1 MNDPAVE
8 PMRAGGAAALS
19 DSSGRSSAPALEVR
33 NVSKKFGDVVAV
45 DDVSFDVRDG
55 EFLFLIGPSGCG
67 KTTTLRMIGG
77 YERATSGEIAIRGR
91 VVNDVPL
98 EKRNIG
104 MVFQSY
110 ALFPHMTVTR
120 NVEYGLRM
128 RRVSA
133 AERRERVREV
143 LDLVELSDLGDRYP
157 AQLSGGQR
165 QRVALARVIV
175 YEPDILLLDE
185 PLANLDKRLRD
196 VMRVELKKLQ
206 EKVGITTVYVTHD
219 QEEALTMADRLV
231 VMEGGRML
239 QIGTPSDLYNTPS
252 TAFVA
257 TFLGET
263 SSFRGVVESH
273 TDGVAHIVMDDGFRA
288 SLRHREDVSVRDR
301 VMVSIRPEA
310 VTVSVREPEQ
320 KENVVAGAVDFVSY
334 LGSHVVYMVRI
345 DGGHSIIRASEPIPS
360 GRARFSHG
368 DPVFASWDIDHVVY
382 VRD

>member
-1 MNDPAVE
+1 MKDSGRE
-8 PMRAGGAAALS
+8 PLGTGGRA
-19 DSSGRSSAPALEVR
+19 DSSTPASRSPVLEVR
-33 NVSKKFGDVVAV
+33 NVSKWFGDTLAV
-45 DDVSFDVRDG
+45 DDVTFDVHDG

-128 RRVSA
+128 RRVPAS
-133 AERRERVREV
+133 ERNERVREV
-143 LDLVELSDLGDRYP
+143 LDLVELSDLGERYP

-165 QRVALARVIV
+165 QRVALGRVIA
-175 YEPDILLLDE
+175 YQPDILLLDE

-239 QIGTPSDLYNTPS
+239 QIGSPKELYNSPGTS
-252 TAFVA
+252 FVA

-263 SSFRGVVESH
+263 SSFRGAVESDV
-273 TDGVAHIVMDDGFRA
+273 DGVAHVVMDDGFRA
-288 SLRHREDVSVRDR
+288 TFRHREDVSVGDR

-310 VTVSVREPEQ
+310 VAITTEPPDG
-320 KENVVAGAVDFVSY
+320 KENVVTGVVDFASY
-334 LGSHVVYMVRI
+334 LGSHVVYMIRI
-345 DGGHSIIRASEPIPS
+345 DEANALVRASEPIPS
-360 GRARFSHG
+360 GEARFGQG
-368 DPVFASWDIDHVVY
+368 DRVFASWDIDHVVY

>member
-1 MNDPAVE
+1 MKDSGRE
-8 PMRAGGAAALS
+8 PLGAGGRSA
-19 DSSGRSSAPALEVR
+19 SSTPASQSPVLEVR
-33 NVSKKFGDVVAV
+33 SVSKWFGDTLAV
-45 DDVSFDVRDG
+45 DDVSFDVHDG

-128 RRVSA
+128 RRVPSS
-133 AERRERVREV
+133 ERNERVREV
-143 LDLVELSDLGDRYP
+143 LDLVELSDLGERYP

-165 QRVALARVIV
+165 QRVALGRVIA
-175 YEPDILLLDE
+175 YQPDILLLDE

-239 QIGTPSDLYNTPS
+239 QIGSPKELYNSPS
-252 TAFVA
+252 TTFVA

-263 SSFRGVVESH
+263 SSFRGAVESDV
-273 TDGVAHIVMDDGFRA
+273 DGIAHVVMDDGFRA
-288 SLRHREDVSVRDR
+288 TFRHREDVSVGDR

-310 VTVSVREPEQ
+310 VTITTEPPEG
-320 KENVVAGAVDFVSY
+320 KENVVSGVVDFASY
-334 LGSHVVYMVRI
+334 LGSHVVYMIRI
-345 DGGHSIIRASEPIPS
+345 DDGNSLVRASEPIPS
-360 GRARFSHG
+360 GEARFGQG
-368 DPVFASWDIDHVVY
+368 DRVFASWDIDHVVY

>member
-1 MNDPAVE
+1 MK
-8 PMRAGGAAALS
+8 
-19 DSSGRSSAPALEVR
+19 DSGRELPGTSGRSASSTPASQSPVLEVR
-33 NVSKKFGDVVAV
+33 NVSKWFGDTLAV
-45 DDVSFDVRDG
+45 DDVTFDVQDG

-128 RRVSA
+128 RKVPAS
-133 AERRERVREV
+133 ERNERVREV
-143 LDLVELSDLGDRYP
+143 LDLVELSDLGERYP

-165 QRVALARVIV
+165 QRVALGRVIA
-175 YEPDILLLDE
+175 YQPDILLLDE

-239 QIGTPSDLYNTPS
+239 QIGSPKELYNSPS
-252 TAFVA
+252 TSFVA

-263 SSFRGVVESH
+263 SSFRGAVES
-273 TDGVAHIVMDDGFRA
+273 DLAGVAHVVMDDGFRA
-288 SLRHREDVSVRDR
+288 TFRHREDVSVGDR

-310 VTVSVREPEQ
+310 VTITTEPPDGR
-320 KENVVAGAVDFVSY
+320 ENVVTGVVDFASY
-334 LGSHVVYMVRI
+334 LGSHVVYMIRI
-345 DGGHSIIRASEPIPS
+345 DDANALVRASEPIPS
-360 GRARFSHG
+360 GEARFGQG
-368 DPVFASWDIDHVVY
+368 DRVFASWDIAHVVY

>member
-1 MNDPAVE
+1 MKN
-8 PMRAGGAAALS
+8 
-19 DSSGRSSAPALEVR
+19 SGRELNGAHVRPASSVRAVQPPVLEVR
-33 NVSKKFGDVVAV
+33 NVSKWFGDTPAV
-45 DDVSFDVRDG
+45 DDVSFDVHDG

-67 KTTTLRMIGG
+67 KTTTLRMVGG
-77 YERATSGEIAIRGR
+77 YEHPTSGEIAIRGC
-91 VVNDVPL
+91 VVNEVPL

-128 RRVSA
+128 RKVPAS
-133 AERRERVREV
+133 ERRERVREV
-143 LDLVELSDLGDRYP
+143 LDLVELSDLGERYP
-157 AQLSGGQR
+157 SQLSGGQR
-165 QRVALARVIV
+165 QRVALGRVIA

-219 QEEALTMADRLV
+219 QEEALTMADRLI

-239 QIGTPSDLYNTPS
+239 QIGSPKELYNSPS

-263 SSFRGVVESH
+263 SSFRGAVES
-273 TDGVAHIVMDDGFRA
+273 DREGVAHVVMDDGFRTTF
-288 SLRHREDVSVRDR
+288 RHREDVSVGDR

-310 VTVSVREPEQ
+310 VTITTESPHE
-320 KENVVAGAVDFVSY
+320 KENIVAGVVDFASY
-334 LGSHVVYMVRI
+334 LGSHVVYMIRI
-345 DGGHSIIRASEPIPS
+345 DGGHALIRASEPIPS
-360 GRARFSHG
+360 GEARFAQG
-368 DPVFASWDIDHVVY
+368 DRVFASWDIDHVVY

>member
-1 MNDPAVE
+1 MKDSERDPFGEGAGSTSST
-8 PMRAGGAAALS
+8 RAA
-19 DSSGRSSAPALEVR
+19 DPPVLEVR
-33 NVSKKFGDVVAV
+33 NVSKRFGDAIAV
-45 DDVSFDVRDG
+45 NDVSFEVHNG

-110 ALFPHMTVTR
+110 ALFPHMTVMR

-128 RRVSA
+128 RKVPAS
-133 AERRERVREV
+133 ERRERVRQV
-143 LDLVELSDLGDRYP
+143 LDLVELTEFGERYP

-165 QRVALARVIV
+165 QRVALGRVIV

-219 QEEALTMADRLV
+219 QEEALTMADRLI

-239 QIGTPSDLYNTPS
+239 QIGSPKELYNSPG

-263 SSFRGVVESH
+263 SSFRGTVES
-273 TDGVAHIVMDDGFRA
+273 DMEGVAHVVMEDGFRA
-288 SLRHREDVSVRDR
+288 TFRLREDVAVGDR

-310 VTVSVREPEQ
+310 VTITTEPPDA
-320 KENVVAGAVDFVSY
+320 KENVVAGVVDFASY
-334 LGSHVVYMVRI
+334 LGSHVVYMIRI
-345 DGGHSIIRASEPIPS
+345 DGGHALIRASEPIPS
-360 GRARFSHG
+360 GEARFAQ
-368 DPVFASWDIDHVVY
+368 DDRVFASWDIDHVVY

>member
-1 MNDPAVE
+1 MKD
-8 PMRAGGAAALS
+8 
-19 DSSGRSSAPALEVR
+19 SGREQLGTGGRSASSTPASRSPVLEVR
-33 NVSKKFGDVVAV
+33 NVSKWFGDTVAV
-45 DDVSFDVRDG
+45 DDVTFDVHDG

-128 RRVSA
+128 RRVSSS
-133 AERRERVREV
+133 ERNERVREV
-143 LDLVELSDLGDRYP
+143 LDLVELSDLGERYP

-165 QRVALARVIV
+165 QRVALGRVIA
-175 YEPDILLLDE
+175 YQPDILLLDE

-239 QIGTPSDLYNTPS
+239 QIGSPKELYNSPS
-252 TAFVA
+252 TTFVA

-263 SSFRGVVESH
+263 SSFRGAVESDV
-273 TDGVAHIVMDDGFRA
+273 DGIAHVVMDDGFRA
-288 SLRHREDVSVRDR
+288 TFRHREDVSVGDR

-310 VTVSVREPEQ
+310 VTITTEPPEG
-320 KENVVAGAVDFVSY
+320 KENVVSGVVDFASY
-334 LGSHVVYMVRI
+334 LGSHVVYMIRI
-345 DGGHSIIRASEPIPS
+345 DNGSALVRASEPIPS
-360 GRARFSHG
+360 GEARFAQG
-368 DPVFASWDIDHVVY
+368 DRVFASWDIDHVVY

>member
-1 MNDPAVE
+1 MKDSGRE
-8 PMRAGGAAALS
+8 PSGAGNGSTPSTRAAA
-19 DSSGRSSAPALEVR
+19 PPVLEVR
-33 NVSKKFGDVVAV
+33 NVSKRFGETVAV
-45 DDVSFDVRDG
+45 DDVSFEVHDG

-67 KTTTLRMIGG
+67 KTTTLRIIGG
-77 YERATSGEIAIRGR
+77 YERATSGDVAIRGH

-110 ALFPHMTVTR
+110 ALFPHMTVTQ

-128 RRVSA
+128 RRVRA
-133 AERRERVREV
+133 DERRERVRDV
-143 LDLVELSDLGDRYP
+143 LELVELSELGERYP

-165 QRVALARVIV
+165 QRVALGRVIA
-175 YEPDILLLDE
+175 YEPDMLLLDE

-239 QIGTPSDLYNTPS
+239 QIGSPKDLYTTPATS
-252 TAFVA
+252 FVA

-263 SSFRGVVESH
+263 SSFQGAVER
-273 TDGVAHIVMDDGFRA
+273 DAGGIAHVVMDDGFRA
-288 SLRHREDVSVRDR
+288 TIRHRDDVSVGDR

-310 VTVSVREPEQ
+310 VTVTAEPPDGN
-320 KENVVAGAVDFVSY
+320 ENVVAGVVDFASY
-334 LGSHVVYMVRI
+334 LGSHVVYMIRI
-345 DGGHSIIRASEPIPS
+345 EDGHALVRASEPIPS
-360 GRARFSHG
+360 GEARFAQG
-368 DPVFASWDIDHVVY
+368 DRVFASWDIEHVVY

>member
-1 MNDPAVE
+1 MKDSGRDPIGE
-8 PMRAGGAAALS
+8 GSGSTSSTGAAH
-19 DSSGRSSAPALEVR
+19 PPVLEVR
-33 NVSKKFGDVVAV
+33 NVSKRFGDAVVV
-45 DDVSFDVRDG
+45 DDVSFEVHNG

-77 YERATSGEIAIRGR
+77 YERVTSGEIAIRGR

-110 ALFPHMTVTR
+110 ALFPHMTVMR

-128 RRVSA
+128 RNVSA

-143 LDLVELSDLGDRYP
+143 LELVELTEFGERYP

-165 QRVALARVIV
+165 QRVALGRVIA

-219 QEEALTMADRLV
+219 QEEALTMADRLI

-239 QIGTPSDLYNTPS
+239 QIGSPKELYNSPG

-263 SSFRGVVESH
+263 SSFRGTVES
-273 TDGVAHIVMDDGFRA
+273 DVEGVAHVVMEDGFRA
-288 SLRHREDVSVRDR
+288 TFRNREDVSVGHR

-310 VTVSVREPEQ
+310 VTISTEPPGA
-320 KENVVAGAVDFVSY
+320 KENVVAGVVDFASY
-334 LGSHVVYMVRI
+334 LGSHVVYMIRI
-345 DGGHSIIRASEPIPS
+345 DGAHALIRASEPIPS
-360 GRARFSHG
+360 GEARFAQ
-368 DPVFASWDIDHVVY
+368 DDRVFASWDIDHVVY

>member
-1 MNDPAVE
+1 MTD
-8 PMRAGGAAALS
+8 
-19 DSSGRSSAPALEVR
+19 SGRGPFGAGTGSTPATRAARPPVLEVR
-33 NVSKKFGDVVAV
+33 NVSKRFGEIVAV
-45 DDVSFDVRDG
+45 DDVSFDVHDG

-128 RRVSA
+128 RKLPAS
-133 AERRERVREV
+133 ERRARVGEV
-143 LDLVELSDLGDRYP
+143 LDLVELSDLGERYP

-165 QRVALARVIV
+165 QRVALARVIA

-219 QEEALTMADRLV
+219 QEEALTMADRLI

-239 QIGTPSDLYNTPS
+239 QIGSPKALYNRPG

-263 SSFRGVVESH
+263 SSFRGVVES
-273 TDGVAHIVMDDGFRA
+273 DREGVAHVAMDDGFQA
-288 SLRHREDVSVRDR
+288 TFRHREDVSVGDR

-310 VTVSVREPEQ
+310 VTVTPERPDGG
-320 KENVVAGAVDFVSY
+320 ENVVAGNVDFVSY
-334 LGSHVVYMVRI
+334 LGSHVVYMIRI
-345 DGGHSIIRASEPIPS
+345 DGGPALIRASEPIPS
-360 GRARFSHG
+360 GEARFASG
-368 DPVFASWDIDHVVY
+368 DRVFASWDIDHVVY

>member
-1 MNDPAVE
+1 MKD
-8 PMRAGGAAALS
+8 
-19 DSSGRSSAPALEVR
+19 SGRESFDTGTRSASSTQASQPPVLEVR
-33 NVSKKFGDVVAV
+33 NVSKWFDGTLAV
-45 DDVSFDVRDG
+45 DDVSFDVHDG

-77 YERATSGEIAIRGR
+77 YERASSGEIAIRGR

-128 RRVSA
+128 RRVPAS
-133 AERRERVREV
+133 ERDERVREV
-143 LDLVELSDLGDRYP
+143 LELVELSDLGERYP

-165 QRVALARVIV
+165 QRVALGRVIA
-175 YEPDILLLDE
+175 YQPDILLLDE

-239 QIGTPSDLYNTPS
+239 QIGSPKELYNSPGTS
-252 TAFVA
+252 FVA

-263 SSFRGVVESH
+263 SSFRGAVESDV
-273 TDGVAHIVMDDGFRA
+273 DGVAHVVMDDGFRA
-288 SLRHREDVSVRDR
+288 TFRHREDVSVGDR

-310 VTVSVREPEQ
+310 VTITTEPPDG
-320 KENVVAGAVDFVSY
+320 KENVVTGVVDFASY
-334 LGSHVVYMVRI
+334 LGSHVVYMIRI
-345 DGGHSIIRASEPIPS
+345 DDANALVRASEPIPS
-360 GRARFSHG
+360 GEARFGQG
-368 DPVFASWDIDHVVY
+368 DRVFASWDIDHVVY

>member
-1 MNDPAVE
+1 MKD
-8 PMRAGGAAALS
+8 
-19 DSSGRSSAPALEVR
+19 SGRESFDTGSRLASSTPASQPPVLEVR
-33 NVSKKFGDVVAV
+33 NVSKWFGDTLAV
-45 DDVSFDVRDG
+45 DDVSFDVHDG

-77 YERATSGEIAIRGR
+77 YERASSGDIAIRGR

-133 AERRERVREV
+133 SERDERVREV
-143 LDLVELSDLGDRYP
+143 LELVELSDLGERYP

-165 QRVALARVIV
+165 QRVALGRVIA
-175 YEPDILLLDE
+175 YQPDILLLDE

-239 QIGTPSDLYNTPS
+239 QIGSPKELYNSPS
-252 TAFVA
+252 TGFVA

-263 SSFRGVVESH
+263 SSFRGAVESDV
-273 TDGVAHIVMDDGFRA
+273 DGVAHVVMDDGFRA
-288 SLRHREDVSVRDR
+288 TFRHREDVSVGDR

-310 VTVSVREPEQ
+310 VTITTEPPDG
-320 KENVVAGAVDFVSY
+320 KENVVTGVVDFASY
-334 LGSHVVYMVRI
+334 LGSHVVYMIRI
-345 DGGHSIIRASEPIPS
+345 DDANALVRASEPIPS
-360 GRARFSHG
+360 GEARFGQG
-368 DPVFASWDIDHVVY
+368 DRVFASWDIDHVVY

>member
-1 MNDPAVE
+1 MTD
-8 PMRAGGAAALS
+8 
-19 DSSGRSSAPALEVR
+19 SGRGPFGAGTGSTPATRAARPPVLEVR
-33 NVSKKFGDVVAV
+33 NVSKRFGETVAV
-45 DDVSFDVRDG
+45 DDVSFDVHDG

-128 RRVSA
+128 RKLPAS
-133 AERRERVREV
+133 ERRARVGEV
-143 LDLVELSDLGDRYP
+143 LDLVELSDLGERYP

-165 QRVALARVIV
+165 QRVALARVIA

-219 QEEALTMADRLV
+219 QEEALTMADRLI

-239 QIGTPSDLYNTPS
+239 QIGSPKALYNRPG

-263 SSFRGVVESH
+263 SSFRGVVES
-273 TDGVAHIVMDDGFRA
+273 DREGVAHVAMDDGFQA
-288 SLRHREDVSVRDR
+288 TFRHREDVSVGDR

-310 VTVSVREPEQ
+310 VTVTPERPDGG
-320 KENVVAGAVDFVSY
+320 ENVVAGNVDFVSY
-334 LGSHVVYMVRI
+334 LGSHVVYMIRI
-345 DGGHSIIRASEPIPS
+345 DGGHALIRASEPIPS
-360 GRARFSHG
+360 GEARFASG
-368 DPVFASWDIDHVVY
+368 DRVFASWDIDHVVY

>member
-1 MNDPAVE
+1 MKDSERE
-8 PMRAGGAAALS
+8 PLGTG
-19 DSSGRSSAPALEVR
+19 GRSASSTPASRSPVLEVR
-33 NVSKKFGDVVAV
+33 SVSKWFGDTLAV
-45 DDVSFDVRDG
+45 DDVTFDVHDG

-128 RRVSA
+128 RRVPA
-133 AERRERVREV
+133 AERNERVREV
-143 LDLVELSDLGDRYP
+143 LDLVELSDLGERFP

-165 QRVALARVIV
+165 QRVALGRVIA
-175 YEPDILLLDE
+175 YRPDILLLDE

-206 EKVGITTVYVTHD
+206 ERVGITTVYVTHD

-239 QIGTPSDLYNTPS
+239 QIGSPKELYNSPGTS
-252 TAFVA
+252 FVA

-263 SSFRGVVESH
+263 SSFRGAVESDV
-273 TDGVAHIVMDDGFRA
+273 DGVAHVVMDDGFRA
-288 SLRHREDVSVRDR
+288 TFRHREDVSVGDR

-310 VTVSVREPEQ
+310 VTITTEPPEG
-320 KENVVAGAVDFVSY
+320 KENVVTGVVDFASY
-334 LGSHVVYMVRI
+334 LGSHVVYMIRI
-345 DGGHSIIRASEPIPS
+345 DDANALVRASEPIPS
-360 GRARFSHG
+360 GEARFAQG
-368 DPVFASWDIDHVVY
+368 DRVFASWDIDHVVY

>member
-1 MNDPAVE
+1 MKD
-8 PMRAGGAAALS
+8 
-19 DSSGRSSAPALEVR
+19 SGREPLGTGGRSASSTPASRSPVLEVR
-33 NVSKKFGDVVAV
+33 NVSKWFDDTLAV
-45 DDVSFDVRDG
+45 DDVSFDVHDG

-77 YERATSGEIAIRGR
+77 YEHATSGEIAIRGR

-128 RRVSA
+128 RKVPAS
-133 AERRERVREV
+133 ERNERVREV
-143 LDLVELSDLGDRYP
+143 LDLVELSDLGERYP

-165 QRVALARVIV
+165 QRVALGRVIA
-175 YEPDILLLDE
+175 YQPDILLLDE

-239 QIGTPSDLYNTPS
+239 QIGSPKELYNSPS
-252 TAFVA
+252 TSFVA

-263 SSFRGVVESH
+263 SSFRGAVESDL
-273 TDGVAHIVMDDGFRA
+273 DGVAHVVMDDGFRA
-288 SLRHREDVSVRDR
+288 TFRHREDVSVGDR

-310 VTVSVREPEQ
+310 VTITTEPPHG
-320 KENVVAGAVDFVSY
+320 KENVVTGVVDFASY
-334 LGSHVVYMVRI
+334 LGSHVVYMIRI
-345 DGGHSIIRASEPIPS
+345 DDANALVRASEPIPS
-360 GRARFSHG
+360 GEARFGQG
-368 DPVFASWDIDHVVY
+368 DRVFASWDIDHVVY

>member
-1 MNDPAVE
+1 MKD
-8 PMRAGGAAALS
+8 
-19 DSSGRSSAPALEVR
+19 SGREPLGTGGRSASSTPASRSPVLEVR
-33 NVSKKFGDVVAV
+33 SVSKWFGDTLAV
-45 DDVSFDVRDG
+45 DDVTFDVHDG

-128 RRVSA
+128 RKVPAS
-133 AERRERVREV
+133 ERDERVREV
-143 LDLVELSDLGDRYP
+143 LELVELSDLGERYP

-165 QRVALARVIV
+165 QRVALGRVIA
-175 YEPDILLLDE
+175 YQPDILLLDE

-239 QIGTPSDLYNTPS
+239 QIGSPKELYNSPS
-252 TAFVA
+252 TTFVA

-263 SSFRGVVESH
+263 SSFRGAVESDV
-273 TDGVAHIVMDDGFRA
+273 DGVAHVVMDDGFRA
-288 SLRHREDVSVRDR
+288 TFRHREDVSVGDR

-310 VTVSVREPEQ
+310 VTITTEPPDG
-320 KENVVAGAVDFVSY
+320 KENVVTGVVDFASY
-334 LGSHVVYMVRI
+334 LGSHVVYMIRI
-345 DGGHSIIRASEPIPS
+345 DDASALVRASEPIPS
-360 GRARFSHG
+360 GEARFGQG
-368 DPVFASWDIDHVVY
+368 DRVFASWDIDHVVY

>member
-1 MNDPAVE
+1 MKD
-8 PMRAGGAAALS
+8 
-19 DSSGRSSAPALEVR
+19 SGRDPIGEGSGSTSSTRAAHAPVLEVR
-33 NVSKKFGDVVAV
+33 NVSKRFGDAVVV
-45 DDVSFDVRDG
+45 DDVSFEVHNG

-77 YERATSGEIAIRGR
+77 YERTTSGEIAIRGR

-110 ALFPHMTVTR
+110 ALFPHMTVMR

-128 RRVSA
+128 RNVSA

-143 LDLVELSDLGDRYP
+143 LELVELTEFGERYP

-165 QRVALARVIV
+165 QRVALGRVIA

-219 QEEALTMADRLV
+219 QEEALTMADRLI

-239 QIGTPSDLYNTPS
+239 QIGSPKELYNSPG

-263 SSFRGVVESH
+263 SSFRGTVES
-273 TDGVAHIVMDDGFRA
+273 DVEGVAHVVMEDGFRA
-288 SLRHREDVSVRDR
+288 TFRNREDVSVGHR

-310 VTVSVREPEQ
+310 VTISTEPPHA
-320 KENVVAGAVDFVSY
+320 KENVVAGVVDFASY
-334 LGSHVVYMVRI
+334 LGSHVVYMIRI
-345 DGGHSIIRASEPIPS
+345 DGAHALIRASEPIPS
-360 GRARFSHG
+360 GEARFAQ
-368 DPVFASWDIDHVVY
+368 DDRVFASWDIDHVVY

>member
-1 MNDPAVE
+1 MKDSGRE
-8 PMRAGGAAALS
+8 PLGAGG
-19 DSSGRSSAPALEVR
+19 RSASPTPASRSPVLEVR
-33 NVSKKFGDVVAV
+33 NVSKRFGDTLAV
-45 DDVSFDVRDG
+45 DDVTFDVHDG

-128 RRVSA
+128 RRVPAS
-133 AERRERVREV
+133 ERNERVREV
-143 LDLVELSDLGDRYP
+143 LDLVELSDLGERYP

-165 QRVALARVIV
+165 QRVALGRVIA
-175 YEPDILLLDE
+175 YQPDILLLDE

-239 QIGTPSDLYNTPS
+239 QIGSPKELYNSPGTS
-252 TAFVA
+252 FVA

-263 SSFRGVVESH
+263 SSFRGAVESDA
-273 TDGVAHIVMDDGFRA
+273 DGVAHVVMDDGFRA
-288 SLRHREDVSVRDR
+288 TFRHREDVSVGDR

-310 VTVSVREPEQ
+310 VTITTEPPDG
-320 KENVVAGAVDFVSY
+320 KENVVTGVVDFASY
-334 LGSHVVYMVRI
+334 LGSHVVYMIRLDDANALV
-345 DGGHSIIRASEPIPS
+345 RASEPIPS
-360 GRARFSHG
+360 GEARFGQG
-368 DPVFASWDIDHVVY
+368 DRVFASWDIDHVVY

>member
-1 MNDPAVE
+1 MKH
-8 PMRAGGAAALS
+8 
-19 DSSGRSSAPALEVR
+19 SGREPLGTGGRPASSTPASRSPVLEVR
-33 NVSKKFGDVVAV
+33 NVSKWFGDTLAV
-45 DDVSFDVRDG
+45 DDVSFDVHDG

-77 YERATSGEIAIRGR
+77 YERASTGEIAIRGR

-128 RRVSA
+128 RRVPAS
-133 AERRERVREV
+133 ERNERVREV
-143 LDLVELSDLGDRYP
+143 LDLVELSDLGERYP

-165 QRVALARVIV
+165 QRVALGRVIA
-175 YEPDILLLDE
+175 YQPDILLLDE

-239 QIGTPSDLYNTPS
+239 QIGSPKALYNSPGTS
-252 TAFVA
+252 FVA

-263 SSFRGVVESH
+263 SSFRGAVESD
-273 TDGVAHIVMDDGFRA
+273 TDGVAHVVMDDGFRA
-288 SLRHREDVSVRDR
+288 TFRHREDVSVGDR

-310 VTVSVREPEQ
+310 VIITTEPPDG
-320 KENVVAGAVDFVSY
+320 KENVVTGVVDFASY
-334 LGSHVVYMVRI
+334 LGSHVVYMIRI
-345 DGGHSIIRASEPIPS
+345 DDANALVRASEPIPS
-360 GRARFSHG
+360 GEARFAQG
-368 DPVFASWDIDHVVY
+368 DRVFASWEIDHVVY

>member
-1 MNDPAVE
+1 MKD
-8 PMRAGGAAALS
+8 
-19 DSSGRSSAPALEVR
+19 SGREPLGTGGRSASSTPASRSPVLEVR
-33 NVSKKFGDVVAV
+33 SVSKWFGDTLAV
-45 DDVSFDVRDG
+45 DDVTFDVHDG

-128 RRVSA
+128 RRVPAS
-133 AERRERVREV
+133 ERNERVREV
-143 LDLVELSDLGDRYP
+143 LDLVELSDLGERYP

-165 QRVALARVIV
+165 QRVALGRVIA
-175 YEPDILLLDE
+175 YQPDILLLDE

-239 QIGTPSDLYNTPS
+239 QIGSPKELYNSPGTS
-252 TAFVA
+252 FVA

-263 SSFRGVVESH
+263 SSFRGAVESDV
-273 TDGVAHIVMDDGFRA
+273 DGIAHVVMDDGFRA
-288 SLRHREDVSVRDR
+288 TFRHREDVSVGDR

-310 VTVSVREPEQ
+310 VTITTEPPEG
-320 KENVVAGAVDFVSY
+320 KENVVSGVVDFASY
-334 LGSHVVYMVRI
+334 LGSHVVYMIRI
-345 DGGHSIIRASEPIPS
+345 DDANALVRASEPIPS
-360 GRARFSHG
+360 GEARFGQG
-368 DPVFASWDIDHVVY
+368 DRVFASWDIDHVVY

>member
-1 MNDPAVE
+1 MTD
-8 PMRAGGAAALS
+8 
-19 DSSGRSSAPALEVR
+19 SGRGPFGAGTGSTPATRAARPPVLEVR
-33 NVSKKFGDVVAV
+33 NVSKRFGETVAV
-45 DDVSFDVRDG
+45 DDVSFDVHDG

-128 RRVSA
+128 RKLPAS
-133 AERRERVREV
+133 ERRARVGEV
-143 LDLVELSDLGDRYP
+143 LDLVELSDLGERYP

-165 QRVALARVIV
+165 QRVALARVIA

-219 QEEALTMADRLV
+219 QEEALTMADRLI

-239 QIGTPSDLYNTPS
+239 QIGSPKALYNRPG

-263 SSFRGVVESH
+263 SSFRGVVES
-273 TDGVAHIVMDDGFRA
+273 DREGVAHVAMDDGFQA
-288 SLRHREDVSVRDR
+288 TFRHREDVSVGDR

-310 VTVSVREPEQ
+310 VTVTPERPDGG
-320 KENVVAGAVDFVSY
+320 ENVVAGNVDFVSY
-334 LGSHVVYMVRI
+334 LGSHVVYMIRI
-345 DGGHSIIRASEPIPS
+345 DGGPALIRASEPIPS
-360 GRARFSHG
+360 GEARFASG
-368 DPVFASWDIDHVVY
+368 DRVFASWDIDHVVY

>member
-1 MNDPAVE
+1 MKTTGRE
-8 PMRAGGAAALS
+8 PFGASNGSTPSTSAAL
-19 DSSGRSSAPALEVR
+19 PPVLEVR
-33 NVSKKFGDVVAV
+33 NVSKRFGDTVAV
-45 DDVSFDVRDG
+45 DDVSFEVHDG

-67 KTTTLRMIGG
+67 KTTTLRIIGG
-77 YERATSGEIAIRGR
+77 YEHATSGDVAIRGH

-98 EKRNIG
+98 ERRNIG

-110 ALFPHMTVTR
+110 ALFPHMTVTQ

-128 RRVSA
+128 RRVPA
-133 AERRERVREV
+133 DERRERVRSV
-143 LDLVELSDLGDRYP
+143 LELVELSELGERYP

-165 QRVALARVIV
+165 QRVALGRVIA

-239 QIGTPSDLYNTPS
+239 QIGSPKELYNTPATS
-252 TAFVA
+252 FVA

-263 SSFRGVVESH
+263 SSFRGAVES
-273 TDGVAHIVMDDGFRA
+273 DEGGVAHVAMDDGFRA
-288 SLRHREDVSVRDR
+288 TFRHRDDVSVGGR

-310 VTVSVREPEQ
+310 VTVTPEPPDGN
-320 KENVVAGAVDFVSY
+320 ENIVAGIVDFASY
-334 LGSHVVYMVRI
+334 LGSHVVYIIRI
-345 DGGHSIIRASEPIPS
+345 EGGHALVRASEPIPS
-360 GRARFSHG
+360 GEARFAQG
-368 DPVFASWDIDHVVY
+368 DRVFASWDIDHVVY

>member
-1 MNDPAVE
+1 MTD
-8 PMRAGGAAALS
+8 
-19 DSSGRSSAPALEVR
+19 SGRGPFGAGTGSTPATRAARPPVLEVR
-33 NVSKKFGDVVAV
+33 NVSKRFGETVAV
-45 DDVSFDVRDG
+45 DDVSFDVHDG

-128 RRVSA
+128 RKLPAS
-133 AERRERVREV
+133 ERRARVGEV
-143 LDLVELSDLGDRYP
+143 LDLVELSDLGERYP

-165 QRVALARVIV
+165 QRVALARVIA

-219 QEEALTMADRLV
+219 QEEALTMADRLI

-239 QIGTPSDLYNTPS
+239 QIGSPKALYNRPG

-263 SSFRGVVESH
+263 SSFRGVVES
-273 TDGVAHIVMDDGFRA
+273 DREGVAHVAMDDGFQA
-288 SLRHREDVSVRDR
+288 TFRHREDVSVGDR

-310 VTVSVREPEQ
+310 VTVTPERPDGG
-320 KENVVAGAVDFVSY
+320 ENVVAGNVDFVSY
-334 LGSHVVYMVRI
+334 LGSHVVYMIRT
-345 DGGHSIIRASEPIPS
+345 DGGHALIRASEPIPS
-360 GRARFSHG
+360 GEARFASG
-368 DPVFASWDIDHVVY
+368 DRVFASWDIDHVVY

>member
-1 MNDPAVE
+1 MTD
-8 PMRAGGAAALS
+8 
-19 DSSGRSSAPALEVR
+19 SGRGPFGAGTGSTPATRAARPPVLEVR
-33 NVSKKFGDVVAV
+33 NVSKRFGETVAV
-45 DDVSFDVRDG
+45 DDVSFDVHDG

-128 RRVSA
+128 RKLPAS
-133 AERRERVREV
+133 ERRARVGEV
-143 LDLVELSDLGDRYP
+143 LDLVELSDLGERYP

-165 QRVALARVIV
+165 QRVALARVIA

-219 QEEALTMADRLV
+219 QEEALTMADRLI

-239 QIGTPSDLYNTPS
+239 QIGSPKALYNRPG

-263 SSFRGVVESH
+263 SSFRGVVESDREGGAH
-273 TDGVAHIVMDDGFRA
+273 VAMDDGFQA
-288 SLRHREDVSVRDR
+288 TFRHREDVSVGDR

-310 VTVSVREPEQ
+310 VTVTPERPDGG
-320 KENVVAGAVDFVSY
+320 ENVVAGNVDFVSY
-334 LGSHVVYMVRI
+334 LGSHVVYMIRI
-345 DGGHSIIRASEPIPS
+345 DGGHALIRASEPIPS
-360 GRARFSHG
+360 GEARFASG
-368 DPVFASWDIDHVVY
+368 DRVFASWDIDHVVY

>member
-1 MNDPAVE
+1 MKDSGRE
-8 PMRAGGAAALS
+8 PLGAGG
-19 DSSGRSSAPALEVR
+19 RSASQSPVLEVR
-33 NVSKKFGDVVAV
+33 SVSKWFGDTLAV
-45 DDVSFDVRDG
+45 DDVSFDVHDG

-98 EKRNIG
+98 ERRNIG

-128 RRVSA
+128 RRVPAS
-133 AERRERVREV
+133 ERNERVREV
-143 LDLVELSDLGDRYP
+143 LDLVELSDLGERYP

-165 QRVALARVIV
+165 QRVALGRVIA
-175 YEPDILLLDE
+175 YQPDILLLDE

-239 QIGTPSDLYNTPS
+239 QIGSPKELYNSPS
-252 TAFVA
+252 TTFVA

-263 SSFRGVVESH
+263 SSFRGAVESDV
-273 TDGVAHIVMDDGFRA
+273 DGIAHVVMDDGFRA
-288 SLRHREDVSVRDR
+288 TFRHREDVSVGDR

-310 VTVSVREPEQ
+310 VTITTEPPEG
-320 KENVVAGAVDFVSY
+320 KENVVSGVVDFASY
-334 LGSHVVYMVRI
+334 LGSHVVYMIRI
-345 DGGHSIIRASEPIPS
+345 DDGNSLVRASEPIPS
-360 GRARFSHG
+360 GEARFGQG
-368 DPVFASWDIDHVVY
+368 DRVFASWDIDHVVY

>member
-1 MNDPAVE
+1 MKD
-8 PMRAGGAAALS
+8 
-19 DSSGRSSAPALEVR
+19 SGREPFDTGSRSISSTQSSQPPVLEVR
-33 NVSKKFGDVVAV
+33 NVSKWFGDTPAV
-45 DDVSFDVRDG
+45 DDVTFDVHDG

-128 RRVSA
+128 RRVPAS
-133 AERRERVREV
+133 ERNERVREV
-143 LDLVELSDLGDRYP
+143 LDLVELSDLGERYP

-165 QRVALARVIV
+165 QRVALGRVIA
-175 YEPDILLLDE
+175 YQPDILLLDE

-239 QIGTPSDLYNTPS
+239 QIGSPKELYNSPS
-252 TAFVA
+252 TTFVA

-263 SSFRGVVESH
+263 SSFRGAVES
-273 TDGVAHIVMDDGFRA
+273 DEAGVAHVVMDDGFRA
-288 SLRHREDVSVRDR
+288 TFRHLKDVSIGDR

-310 VTVSVREPEQ
+310 VTISTEPPEG
-320 KENVVAGAVDFVSY
+320 KENVVSGIVDFASY
-334 LGSHVVYMVRI
+334 LGSHVVYMIRI
-345 DGGHSIIRASEPIPS
+345 DDANALVRASEPIPS
-360 GRARFSHG
+360 GEARFGQG
-368 DPVFASWDIDHVVY
+368 DRVFASWDIDHVVY

>member
-1 MNDPAVE
+1 MTDPGRE
-8 PMRAGGAAALS
+8 PFGASSGSTPSARAAA
-19 DSSGRSSAPALEVR
+19 PPVLEVR
-33 NVSKKFGDVVAV
+33 NVSKRFGDTVAV
-45 DDVSFDVRDG
+45 DDVSFEVHDG

-67 KTTTLRMIGG
+67 KTTTLRIIGG
-77 YERATSGEIAIRGR
+77 YEHATSGDVAIRGH

-110 ALFPHMTVTR
+110 ALFPHMTVTQ

-128 RRVSA
+128 RRVRA
-133 AERRERVREV
+133 DERRERVRDV
-143 LDLVELSDLGDRYP
+143 LELVELSELGERYP

-165 QRVALARVIV
+165 QRVALGRVIA

-239 QIGTPSDLYNTPS
+239 QIGSPKDLYNTPATS
-252 TAFVA
+252 FVA

-263 SSFRGVVESH
+263 SSFRGAVES
-273 TDGVAHIVMDDGFRA
+273 DAGGIAHVVMDDGFRA
-288 SLRHREDVSVRDR
+288 TFRHRDDVAVGDR

-310 VTVSVREPEQ
+310 VTVTAEPPDGH
-320 KENVVAGAVDFVSY
+320 ENVVAGVVDFASY
-334 LGSHVVYMVRI
+334 LGSHVVYMIRI
-345 DGGHSIIRASEPIPS
+345 EDGHALVRASEPIPS
-360 GRARFSHG
+360 GEARFAQG
-368 DPVFASWDIDHVVY
+368 DRVFASWDIEHVVY

>member
-1 MNDPAVE
+1 MKDSGCAPI
-8 PMRAGGAAALS
+8 GADDGS
-19 DSSGRSSAPALEVR
+19 TPSPRSASPPVLEVR
-33 NVSKKFGDVVAV
+33 NVSKRFGDTVAV
-45 DDVSFDVRDG
+45 DDVSFDVHDG

-77 YERATSGEIAIRGR
+77 YEHATCGEIVIRGR

-110 ALFPHMTVTR
+110 ALFPHMTVAR

-128 RRVSA
+128 RRVPVS
-133 AERRERVREV
+133 ERRDRVREV
-143 LDLVELSDLGDRYP
+143 LDLVELSDFGERYP

-165 QRVALARVIV
+165 QRVALGRVIA

-206 EKVGITTVYVTHD
+206 ERVGITTVYVTHD

-239 QIGTPSDLYNTPS
+239 QIGSPKELYNRPG

-263 SSFRGVVESH
+263 SSFRGAVES
-273 TDGVAHIVMDDGFRA
+273 DLEGIAHVVMDDGFRA
-288 SLRHREDVSVRDR
+288 TFRHREDVSVGDR

-310 VTVSVREPEQ
+310 VTIATDPPGGR
-320 KENVVAGAVDFVSY
+320 ENVVAGVVDFASY
-334 LGSHVVYMVRI
+334 LGSHVIYMIRI
-345 DGGHSIIRASEPIPS
+345 DDGHALIRASEPIPS
-360 GRARFSHG
+360 GEARFAQG
-368 DPVFASWDIDHVVY
+368 DRVFASWDIDHVVY

>member
-1 MNDPAVE
+1 MKD
-8 PMRAGGAAALS
+8 
-19 DSSGRSSAPALEVR
+19 SGREPFGAGTGPASPTRAARPPVLEVR
-33 NVSKKFGDVVAV
+33 NVSKRFGGTIAV
-45 DDVSFDVRDG
+45 DDVSFDVHDG

-128 RRVSA
+128 RRLPAS
-133 AERRERVREV
+133 ERRERVREV
-143 LDLVELSDLGDRYP
+143 LDLVELSDLGERYP

-165 QRVALARVIV
+165 QRVALGRVIA

-219 QEEALTMADRLV
+219 QEEALTMADRLI

-239 QIGTPSDLYNTPS
+239 QIGSPKELYNTPG

-263 SSFRGVVESH
+263 SSFRGVVESDR
-273 TDGVAHIVMDDGFRA
+273 DGVAHVVMDDGFRA
-288 SLRHREDVSVRDR
+288 TFRHREDVAVGDR
-301 VMVSIRPEA
+301 VMVSVRPEA
-310 VTVSVREPEQ
+310 VAVTAERPHG
-320 KENVVAGAVDFVSY
+320 KENVVAGIVDFVSY
-334 LGSHVVYMVRI
+334 LGSHVVYMIRI
-345 DGGHSIIRASEPIPS
+345 DGGPAIIRASESIPS
-360 GRARFSHG
+360 GEARFAQG
-368 DPVFASWDIDHVVY
+368 GRVFASWDIGHVVY